1 MLQVL
6 VFTLF
11 ALFIS
16 FCLPQLIFNNSL
28 IAVIHCAFFII
39 HIINYIIVIYSALHY
54 FLSLM
59 LFRTGLRLSYRKL
72 RVLTGLGKAIAV
84 REDLRASIWKYVES
98 GNLNG
103 WSYQK
108 LKGLLCPLS
117 QKWTYYA
124 TYDKW
129 CLQRFKYDQNI
140 SSSSCLFF
148 FFNPSTCR
156 GVNPLSQEEHTRPL
170 YSVDIAWFCMRL
182 LWMYIAAVL
191 KE

>member
-84 REDLRASIWKYVES
+84 REDLRASI
-98 GNLNG
+98 
-103 WSYQK
+103 
-108 LKGLLCPLS
+108 
-117 QKWTYYA
+117 
-124 TYDKW
+124 
-129 CLQRFKYDQNI
+129 
-140 SSSSCLFF
+140 
-148 FFNPSTCR
+148 
-156 GVNPLSQEEHTRPL
+156 
-170 YSVDIAWFCMRL
+170 
-182 LWMYIAAVL
+182 
-191 KE
+191 